1 MCLIEKDTFK
11 EDDNMYQQDD
21 NDILHTPDEITIRN
35 NINDIL
41 HTIDNVDTII
51 DDYDIFI
58 EDIPGHALIGASNI
72 HTVIVAISLY
82 VYFICFYSIIH
93 NLIM

>member
-11 EDDNMYQQDD
+11 EDETIYQPDD
-21 NDILHTPDEITIRN
+21 NDILHTLNIPDNENELN
-35 NINDIL
+35 NILHAIHTFNDI
-41 HTIDNVDTII
+41 N
-51 DDYDIFI
+51 DYDSFI
-58 EDIPGHALIGASNI
+58 EEIPGHALIGASNI

-82 VYFICFYSIIH
+82 FYFICFYSIIH